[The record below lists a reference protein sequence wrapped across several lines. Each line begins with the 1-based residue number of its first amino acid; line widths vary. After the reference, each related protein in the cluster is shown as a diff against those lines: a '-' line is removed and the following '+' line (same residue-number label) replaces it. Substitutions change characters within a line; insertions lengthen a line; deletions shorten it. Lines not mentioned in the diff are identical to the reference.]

1 MAVLPQAPQR
11 QRPRP
16 AGRASGALRR
26 NRLTG
31 IALTAPAMVA
41 IAITV
46 LFPLLWTISL
56 SFQKFDLAVDGDAA
70 SFVGFDNYARILA
83 SPQFST
89 AMLQTIGYV
98 FTTLT
103 VELVIAI
110 PIALLL
116 NHATRGIRVM
126 RLIVAIPIMI
136 APIVASLAFKFLF
149 SNGYGFINAGLEAV
163 GISAPSWFATV
174 WMARGTVLTTN
185 LWLALPFV
193 ILVLLAGLS
202 NVPTELNEAAKTDG
216 ATAWQRFYWV
226 TLPLLKPAILIVLVI
241 RLADAFR
248 VFDSVY
254 VLTGGGPANSTDVM
268 SSYLYRLMFSST
280 DFAGSSAA
288 TVLFVLVVGVF
299 AASIF
304 FLLRDRT
311 DKA

>member
-1 MAVLPQAPQR
+1 M
-11 QRPRP
+11 
-16 AGRASGALRR
+16 
-26 NRLTG
+26 
-31 IALTAPAMVA
+31 IA

-56 SFQKFDLAVDGDAA
+56 SFQDFDLAVGAPAA
-70 SFVGFDNYARILA
+70 SFVGLDNYARVLA
-83 SPQFST
+83 SPGFI
-89 AMLQTIGYV
+89 AALAQTLGYV
-98 FTTLT
+98 ATTL
-103 VELVIAI
+103 VLELAVAM

-116 NHATRGIRVM
+116 NRATRGSRVL
-126 RLIVAIPIMI
+126 RLIIAIPIMI

-149 SNGYGFINAGLEAV
+149 SNGYGFVNAALSAV
-163 GISAPSWFATV
+163 GIDPPSWFATV
-174 WMARGTVLTTN
+174 WLARGTVLVTN
-185 LWLALPFV
+185 MWLALPFV

-216 ATAWQRFYWV
+216 ANAWQRFTRI

-280 DFAGSSAA
+280 DFSGSSAA
-288 TVLFVLVVGVF
+288 TVLFVLVVGVC
-299 AASIF
+299 AGAIF
-304 FLLRDRT
+304 FLLRDRS

>member
-1 MAVLPQAPQR
+1 M
-11 QRPRP
+11 
-16 AGRASGALRR
+16 
-26 NRLTG
+26 
-31 IALTAPAMVA
+31 IA

-56 SFQKFDLAVDGDAA
+56 SFQKFDLAVGGDAP

-89 AMLQTIGYV
+89 ALLQTIGYV
-98 FTTLT
+98 VTTLT

-116 NHATRGIRVM
+116 NHATRGVRVM

-149 SNGYGFINAGLEAV
+149 SNGYGFINAGLEAIGV
-163 GISAPSWFATV
+163 SAPSWFATV
-174 WMARGTVLTTN
+174 WLARGTVLATN

-202 NVPTELNEAAKTDG
+202 NVPAELNEAAKTDG
-216 ATAWQRFYWV
+216 ATSWQRFVWV

-288 TVLFVLVVGVF
+288 TVLFVLVVGLC

>member
-1 MAVLPQAPQR
+1 MATTTAIAPR
-11 QRPRP
+11 RRRRTN
-16 AGRASGALRR
+16 AALRR

-31 IALTAPAMVA
+31 IALTAPAVIA

-46 LFPLLWTISL
+46 LFPLLWTVSL
-56 SFQKFDLAVDGDAA
+56 SFQSFDLAVDAPPA
-70 SFVGFDNYARILA
+70 SFVGFDNYARVLA
-83 SPQFST
+83 SPGFVS
-89 AMLQTIGYV
+89 ALMQTLGYV
-98 FTTLT
+98 ITTLLL
-103 VELVIAI
+103 ELVVAM

-116 NHATRGIRVM
+116 NRATRGSRVL
-126 RLIVAIPIMI
+126 RLIIAIPIMI

-149 SNGYGFINAGLEAV
+149 SNGYGFVNAALSFV
-163 GISAPSWFATV
+163 GIDPPSWFASV
-174 WMARGTVLTTN
+174 WLARGTVLVTN
-185 LWLALPFV
+185 MWLALPFV

-202 NVPTELNEAAKTDG
+202 NVPGELDEAAKTDG
-216 ATAWQRFYWV
+216 ANGWQRFTRI

-280 DFAGSSAA
+280 DFSGSSAA
-288 TVLFVLVVGVF
+288 TVLFVIVVGVC
-299 AASIF
+299 AGAIF